1 MHVMHEMRRCAPQC
15 PIFRRNPMDRNFL
28 RSQPYLGRSLGSIKS
43 AGFKGGFKHPKVIG
57 PQIAL
62 IIQ

>member
-1 MHVMHEMRRCAPQC
+1 MHEREGAPPTY
-15 PIFRRNPMDRNFL
+15 PILRRNLMGRNFL
-28 RSQPYLGRSLGSIKS
+28 RPQPYLGRSLGSIKS
-43 AGFKGGFKHPKVIG
+43 ADCMGGFRRPKVIG